1 MVTDPLSAPEGQ
13 DIMRWHALGMTP
25 ALHAR
30 LRPDAPAVIAG
41 ADVLSFGELNAR
53 ANRLVSALRDR
64 GVGPGDHLAVL
75 LPNVAAYAEAY
86 LAAMRGGLRLIPVN
100 SRLSAEEVAYIVRD
114 CDARALIV
122 HARYGSAALLALESP
137 LLQVGLVV
145 GEEVEG
151 FEPYEAALST
161 GRAEDPSDPVHGV
174 TMFYT
179 SGTTGRPKGVYRAVA
194 EPRPPQW
201 GEGTRK
207 AFREGDVCL
216 LLGPAYHA
224 APLGHSLADALWA
237 GATLVMTDKF
247 DAEATLALIERHR
260 VTHAHMVSTMFQR
273 ILALPPQVRSRYD
286 VSSLRCVV
294 HGAAPTPPEVK
305 RAMIDW
311 WGPILQEYYGASEG
325 SGGFYIFSDEWLRK
339 PGSVGR
345 RLPDWG
351 SRVVSEGGRDCAP
364 GEIGRIFFRVHPRAP
379 FEYYKDPEK
388 TEAVLLD
395 GTHFTVG
402 DMGYL
407 DEDDYLFL
415 TGRTAECIISGG
427 VNIYPQEIDD
437 ELLKHPAVL
446 EACTVGA
453 PNDEWGEEVKAV
465 VVVQPGASAD
475 ETLAT
480 ELIAFIRGRL
490 APFKAPRSVDFVSSI
505 PRSEAGKVLRGK
517 VRAPFWAGRAKQI

>member
-1 MVTDPLSAPEGQ
+1 MQRHHS
-13 DIMRWHALGMTP
+13 LGMIP

-30 LRPDAPAVIAG
+30 LRPDTPAVITPAG
-41 ADVLSFGELNAR
+41 RLTFAELNAR
-53 ANRLVSALRDR
+53 ANRLASALRDR

-86 LAAMRGGLRLIPVN
+86 LAAMRSGLRLIPVN
-100 SRLSAEEVAYIVRD
+100 SRLSPEEVAYIVRD
-114 CDARALIV
+114 CDAKALIA
-122 HARYGSAALLALESP
+122 HACYAPAARLALESP
-137 LLQVGLVV
+137 RLEAPLAVG
-145 GEEVEG
+145 GEIEG
-151 FEPYEAALST
+151 FDPYEAALGA
-161 GRAEDPSDPVHGV
+161 GRPEDPSDPVHGL

-194 EPRPPQW
+194 EPRAPQW

-237 GATLVMTDKF
+237 GATLVMTEKF
-247 DAEATLALIERHR
+247 DAEATLALIEQHR

-273 ILALPPQVRSRYD
+273 ILALPEAVRGRYD
-286 VSSLRCVV
+286 LSSLHCVV
-294 HGAAPTPPEVK
+294 HGAAPTPLDVK

-311 WGPILQEYYGASEG
+311 WGPVLQEYYGASEG
-325 SGGFYIFSDEWLRK
+325 SGGFYIVSDEWLRK

-351 SRVVSEGGRDCAP
+351 SRVVSDDGRDCEP
-364 GEIGRIFFRVHPRAP
+364 GEVGRIFFRMHPRAP

-388 TEAVLLD
+388 TQAVLLD
-395 GTHFTVG
+395 GTYFTVG

-465 VVVQPGASAD
+465 VVLQPGASAD
-475 ETLAT
+475 ERLET

-490 APFKAPRSVDFVSSI
+490 APFKAPRSVDFVASI
-505 PRSEAGKVLRGK
+505 PRSEAGKVLRGQ
-517 VRAPFWAGRAKQI
+517 VRAPFWAGRDKQI